1 MTTLTAAAAESG
13 PNGAGGG
20 PSETPGRRAS
30 HTARW
35 IAVVVG
41 IVVLGFLAVVATRES
56 GLNTVAP
63 SPLTGKLAPEVTGSG
78 LDGETVRLAQM
89 RGSYVVV
96 NFFASWCVPCKE
108 EHDDLVAF
116 SQRYEQSNEARIVA
130 VIYSDTPENARGF
143 FAKNGGSWPVI
154 TDPNGKVALDFGVRG
169 VPESFLIDPDGVVLA
184 RITGSVDLNGLE
196 ALVEQARV
204 MRS

>member
-1 MTTLTAAAAESG
+1 VTAVAATAAE
-13 PNGAGGG
+13 GG
-20 PSETPGRRAS
+20 PSVDGTSEPQGRNRP

-35 IAVVVG
+35 IAIAVGVVM
-41 IVVLGFLAVVATRES
+41 LSFLAVVATRES

-78 LDGETVRLAQM
+78 LDGATVRLASM
-89 RGSYVVV
+89 RGSYVVL

-116 SQRYEQSNEARIVA
+116 SQRYEQSNEARVVA
-130 VIYSDTPENARGF
+130 VIYSDTPDNARQF

-154 TDPNGKVALDFGVRG
+154 TDPEGKVALDFGVRG

-184 RITGSVDLNGLE
+184 RVTGSVDLSGLE
-196 ALVEQARV
+196 ALVERARV
-204 MRS
+204 ARG